1 MIKGAIFDVDG
12 TLLDTMP
19 MWDGIGD
26 LYLENR
32 GNVPEPDLSDVLFK
46 MTMSEGASYMREKY
60 HLEESV
66 QEVIDGTM
74 DLSREFYEEK
84 APLKAGVREVLEE
97 LAEHGVAMIV
107 ASASDAGCIEKALER
122 LDILKYFK
130 RVISCEE
137 VGVGKESPL
146 VFYKAVEELGTK
158 IEETYVFEDALHA
171 IETAKAAGFKTV
183 GIYDNSSKKQWG
195 KIKKEADIFVE
206 TLEDFSV
213 KMTKE

>member
-1 MIKGAIFDVDG
+1 
-12 TLLDTMP
+12 
-19 MWDGIGD
+19 
-26 LYLENR
+26 
-32 GNVPEPDLSDVLFK
+32 
-46 MTMSEGASYMREKY
+46 
-60 HLEESV
+60 
-66 QEVIDGTM
+66 
-74 DLSREFYEEK
+74 
-84 APLKAGVREVLEE
+84 
-97 LAEHGVAMIV
+97 MIV

>member
-74 DLSREFYEEK
+74 DFSR
-84 APLKAGVREVLEE
+84 
-97 LAEHGVAMIV
+97 
-107 ASASDAGCIEKALER
+107 
-122 LDILKYFK
+122 
-130 RVISCEE
+130 
-137 VGVGKESPL
+137 
-146 VFYKAVEELGTK
+146 
-158 IEETYVFEDALHA
+158 
-171 IETAKAAGFKTV
+171 
-183 GIYDNSSKKQWG
+183 
-195 KIKKEADIFVE
+195 
-206 TLEDFSV
+206 
-213 KMTKE
+213 